1 MIRWVARGES
11 SNVIT
16 TDLEAGHQLIQLISN
31 SQGHLC
37 YEIAHTDPR
46 IGDAEDGGVAGG
58 DDDGVPIA
66 LPPHPTCPLPLVIYS
81 GTEEE
86 GQEKPNIWLFPN

>member
-16 TDLEAGHQLIQLISN
+16 TDLEADHQLIQLISHF
-31 SQGHLC
+31 QGHL
-37 YEIAHTDPR
+37 ELHQSSDPR
-46 IGDAEDGGVAGG
+46 LDDAEDGGVGGG